1 MQITKTIAE
10 YASYFLEGAAILVII
25 VGAVQSIYLYV
36 RRGLLKK
43 TDLALFMQTR
53 LKLGQSLSLALGF
66 LVGADIIKTAIS
78 PSWQEIGQLGAI
90 VVIRIVLNFFLTRD
104 MKQMEGLIKG

>member
-1 MQITKTIAE
+1 VQIIKTIAE

-25 VGAVQSIYLYV
+25 VGAILAFYLYV
-36 RRGLLKK
+36 RRGLIKK
-43 TDLALFMQTR
+43 IDLDIFMQSR
-53 LKLGQSLSLALGF
+53 LKLGMSLSLALGF

-90 VVIRIVLNFFLTRD
+90 VIIRIVLNFFLTRD
-104 MKQMEGLIKG
+104 MKQMGESIKG

>member
-1 MQITKTIAE
+1 MQILKTIAE
-10 YASYFLEGAAILVII
+10 YASYFLEGAAIIVIS
-25 VGAVQSIYLYV
+25 VGAIQAVYLYA
-36 RRGLLKK
+36 RRLFVMK
-43 TDLALFMQTR
+43 TDLNIFMQSR
-53 LKLGQSLSLALGF
+53 LKLGLPLSLALGF

-104 MKQMEGLIKG
+104 MKQIEELTKS

>member
-1 MQITKTIAE
+1 
-10 YASYFLEGAAILVII
+10 VII
-25 VGAVQSIYLYV
+25 VGAIQAAYLYV
-36 RRGLLKK
+36 RRGIVKK
-43 TDLALFMQTR
+43 TDLNVFMQTR
-53 LKLGQSLSLALGF
+53 LKLGLSLSLALGF

-104 MKQMEGLIKG
+104 IKHMGESTKG